1 MKQVRAHYKNYPE
14 TPEKFEGWR
23 VKTEA
28 LFKEA
33 KSKAME

>member
-1 MKQVRAHYKNYPE
+1 MKQVKAHYGNYPE
-14 TPEKFEGWR
+14 TLEGFEGWR

-33 KSKAME
+33 KSTIMK